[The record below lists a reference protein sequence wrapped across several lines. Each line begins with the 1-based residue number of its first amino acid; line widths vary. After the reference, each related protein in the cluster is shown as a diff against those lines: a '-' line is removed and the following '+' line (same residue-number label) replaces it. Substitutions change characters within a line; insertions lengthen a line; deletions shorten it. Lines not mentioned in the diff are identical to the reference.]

1 MKLTKNENLGGK
13 YTQKYT
19 QPTTEYEYVKMPW
32 EAFLD
37 NTYTGYKAVRSSFVP
52 YVVHNGNRYW
62 VLGSFHDYPKDILT
76 DFGGSCIIW
85 DPPRKYAQDRR
96 QRRDYQ
102 HQFGGAMLELN
113 EESKGLLVQPVL
125 KSLGTQKPV
134 VYRGTY
140 EKKKEHVWF
149 VMVELDYEETL
160 NVVSKFADA
169 PYVLKDE
176 PLGPIDFYKES
187 LIVKSDSPYRTSK
200 NLTDF
205 VGYLRSLKSF

>member
-1 MKLTKNENLGGK
+1 MSLKTISSPRGK
-13 YTQKYT
+13 YEPKYT
-19 QPTTEYEYVKMPW
+19 VPTTQYEYRKMPW

-37 NTYTGYKAVRSSFVP
+37 NTYTGYKSVRSSFIP
-52 YVVHNGNRYW
+52 YVVQNGIRYW
-62 VLGSFHDYPKDILT
+62 VLGSFHEYPRDILM

-85 DPPRKYAQDRR
+85 DPPKKYAQGRR

-125 KSLGTQKPV
+125 RSLGTTKPD
-134 VYRGTY
+134 VYRGTC

-149 VMVELDYEETL
+149 VMVELEYEE
-160 NVVSKFADA
+160 VSEIVRVFDDA
-169 PYVLKDE
+169 PYILKDE

-187 LIVKSDSPYRTSK
+187 IVLQKKSPYRTSK

-205 VGYLRSLKSF
+205 VYYLRNVQ